1 VDKKWLAGFGEMR
14 EQHDNDF
21 FTLSKPTAVLMSSLS
36 RRRVGR
42 KTAWRSLFMKYKH
55 IEGAQASAEFSEEG
69 GLLYRYWLDI
79 VMPDESGA
87 GRTACVVMQNPSY
100 ASREIADR
108 SVRFM
113 EETVFKRNLPEF
125 EGVNRLIVVNLF
137 ARVQTRDFKGK
148 AHDIGSRNDA
158 ALAAALRASEIAIIG
173 WGTSNKFSER
183 KAYVLGL
190 LKKLT
195 GKRLFKTRMH
205 PSRGRHD
212 GFIQPFSS

>member
-1 VDKKWLAGFGEMR
+1 
-14 EQHDNDF
+14 
-21 FTLSKPTAVLMSSLS
+21 
-36 RRRVGR
+36 
-42 KTAWRSLFMKYKH
+42 MKYRH
-55 IEGAQASAEFSEEG
+55 IEGAQVSAEFSEEG

-79 VMPDESGA
+79 VVPDKAGK
-87 GRTACVVMQNPSY
+87 GRTACVIMQNPSY
-100 ASREIADR
+100 AGREIADR

-113 EETVFKRNLPEF
+113 EETVFRRNLPEF

-158 ALAAALRASEIAIIG
+158 AIAAALRASEIVIVG
-173 WGTSNKFSER
+173 WGTSNKFSGR
-183 KAYVLGL
+183 KTLALDL

-195 GKRLFKTRMH
+195 GKQVFKTRMH

-212 GFIQPFSS
+212 GFIQPFLP

>member
-1 VDKKWLAGFGEMR
+1 MSYPHIAGTQVF
-14 EQHDNDF
+14 
-21 FTLSKPTAVLMSSLS
+21 
-36 RRRVGR
+36 
-42 KTAWRSLFMKYKH
+42 
-55 IEGAQASAEFSEEG
+55 AEFSEEE

-79 VMPDESGA
+79 VMPDKVGT
-87 GRTACVVMQNPSY
+87 GRTACVIMQNPSY

-113 EETVFKRNLPEF
+113 EETVFRRNLPEF

-158 ALAAALRASEIAIIG
+158 AVEAAFRESDIIIIG
-173 WGTSNKFSER
+173 WGISNKFSER

-195 GKRLFKTRMH
+195 GKQLFKTEMH
-205 PSRGRHD
+205 PSRGSHD